1 MKPRIPSIVCST
13 VLLLCVITYLPGC
26 ATTGMERAT
35 KTTET
40 TQKVETDYRETS
52 LQIVATNASLRKLVL
67 APQTDIKEA
76 YDDYAK
82 DVNKMEKLSERL
94 NKHTEK
100 MQSQREEYFAEWDSS
115 YTNPRIQT
123 LSEQRRNE
131 LRQTYA
137 KIPEASIGVKGTL
150 NSYLTDIRDIQT
162 YLSNDLSPQG
172 IESIKPIVR
181 KAIYD
186 GERVQESI
194 EPLLEAFDQVKAVI
208 SPE

>member
-1 MKPRIPSIVCST
+1 MKPGIPANLFPT

-26 ATTGMERAT
+26 ATTSMERAT

-52 LQIVATNASLRKLVL
+52 LQIIATNASLEKLVL
-67 APQTDIKEA
+67 ASPNDIKKA
-76 YDDYAK
+76 YEDYAK
-82 DVNKMEKLSERL
+82 NVNKMEKLSARL
-94 NKHTEK
+94 NEHTEK
-100 MQSQREEYFAEWDSS
+100 MQNQREEYFSEWDSS

-123 LSEQRRNE
+123 LSERRRNE

-172 IESIKPIVR
+172 IEAIKPFVR

-194 EPLLEAFDQVKAVI
+194 EPLLEAFEQVKAVI

>member
-1 MKPRIPSIVCST
+1 MKPRIPSSVIST
-13 VLLLCVITYLPGC
+13 VLLLSVITYLPGC

-52 LQIVATNASLRKLVL
+52 LQINATNASLRELIL
-67 APQTDIKEA
+67 PSQTDIKKA

-82 DVNKMEKLSERL
+82 NVNKMEKLSAQL
-94 NKHTEK
+94 NEHTEK
-100 MQSQREEYFAEWDSS
+100 MQSQREKYFAEWDSS

-123 LSEQRRNE
+123 LSERRRNE
-131 LRQTYA
+131 LQQTYA

-150 NSYLTDIRDIQT
+150 SSYLTDIRDIQT
-162 YLSNDLSPQG
+162 YLSNDLTPHG
-172 IESIKPIVR
+172 IESIKPIAR

-186 GERVQESI
+186 GEQVQESI
-194 EPLLEAFDQVKAVI
+194 KPLLEAFDQVKAVI
-208 SPE
+208 SSE